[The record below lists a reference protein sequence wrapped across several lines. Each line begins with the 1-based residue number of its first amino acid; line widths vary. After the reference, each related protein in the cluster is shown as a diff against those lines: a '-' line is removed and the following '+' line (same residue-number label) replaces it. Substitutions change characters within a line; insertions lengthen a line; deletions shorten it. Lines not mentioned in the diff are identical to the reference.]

1 MMTSKSFSWHA
12 LGIRLM
18 IFNGF
23 NQANSER
30 IAERL
35 AKKVGK
41 FKGSRAEDAWLLA
54 AWERTLDDWSF
65 RCFTIEMNTAV
76 PFPPPQTSEN

>member
-1 MMTSKSFSWHA
+1 MMTSKSFLLA
-12 LGIRLM
+12 RAGIRLM

-54 AWERTLDDWSF
+54 AWEGTLDHWWF
-65 RCFTIEMNTAV
+65 RCFTIEANQAV
-76 PFPPPQTSEN
+76 PFPPPN